1 MTYYS
6 AKKVSYQH
14 RSCSV
19 DGSYVS
25 NVATGMGGRT
35 VQKYIE
41 FPLLAPVPNSGKL
54 DDGAACMK
62 FDTRI
67 WVLVTSFKPLQAHI
81 FPTIYGR
88 RCGTAYSTDL
98 STLGDSYAHL
108 TNYSV
113 QKKQSFTGE
122 NSPVDSCNHGSPVNS
137 AAVPQ
142 FDSHA
147 AGKLRNVI
155 RKYRGG
161 SDGNGGAN
169 ITAVRPQQGQSG
181 KGGDATPS
189 QGKAQIAESD
199 LLMCK
204 WLVLCVLF
212 LLLVPTHFQALRH
225 GALSLVAAC

>member
-1 MTYYS
+1 
-6 AKKVSYQH
+6 
-14 RSCSV
+14 
-19 DGSYVS
+19 
-25 NVATGMGGRT
+25 
-35 VQKYIE
+35 VQKYVE
-41 FPLLAPVPNSGKL
+41 FPLLAPVPSAGKS
-54 DDGAACMK
+54 DRSTPCMK

-67 WVLVTSFKPLQAHI
+67 WVLVTSFQPLQAHI

-142 FDSHA
+142 FDSQA

-161 SDGNGGAN
+161 SDGSVNT
-169 ITAVRPQQGQSG
+169 TAVRTQQGQSG
-181 KGGDATPS
+181 KGGDATPT
-189 QGKAQIAESD
+189 QGRAQIAESD

-204 WLVLCVLF
+204 CF
-212 LLLVPTHFQALRH
+212 A
-225 GALSLVAAC
+225 

>member
-1 MTYYS
+1 MNTAPVQLIVHTNNVTTYFC
-6 AKKVSYQH
+6 A
-14 RSCSV
+14 
-19 DGSYVS
+19 
-25 NVATGMGGRT
+25 ATGMGGRT

-41 FPLLAPVPNSGKL
+41 FPLLAPVPSAGKP
-54 DDGAACMK
+54 DHSAACMK

-67 WVLVTSFKPLQAHI
+67 WVLVTSFQPLQAHI

-98 STLGDSYAHL
+98 TTLGDSYAHL

-113 QKKQSFTGE
+113 QKKQPFTGE

-137 AAVPQ
+137 AAVLQ

-169 ITAVRPQQGQSG
+169 TTAVRPQQGQSG
-181 KGGDATPS
+181 KGGDATPT
-189 QGKAQIAESD
+189 QGRAQIAESD

-204 WLVLCVLF
+204 CFV
-212 LLLVPTHFQALRH
+212 
-225 GALSLVAAC
+225 